1 MNSENLLKFFVL
13 SVRQYQMGA
22 GYLKANFKYVKTF
35 ASKRQSVFKKGLDVF
50 QILRGELFFCRR
62 VSKFRREVSIP

>member
-22 GYLKANFKYVKTF
+22 GYLKANFKYVKAYEKNIKTF
-35 ASKRQSVFKKGLDVF
+35 ALVRQSVFFRVLGTF
-50 QILRGELFFCRR
+50 IYFFY
-62 VSKFRREVSIP
+62 F

>member
-1 MNSENLLKFFVL
+1 MNLENLLKFFVL

-35 ASKRQSVFKKGLDVF
+35 ASKRQSVLKESL
-50 QILRGELFFCRR
+50 ELLFIFFTFE
-62 VSKFRREVSIP
+62 KLM

>member
-1 MNSENLLKFFVL
+1 MNSANLLKFFVL

-35 ASKRQSVFKKGLDVF
+35 ASKRQSVFKRVLGTF
-50 QILRGELFFCRR
+50 IYFFY
-62 VSKFRREVSIP
+62 F

>member
-1 MNSENLLKFFVL
+1 MNLENLLKVFVL

-35 ASKRQSVFKKGLDVF
+35 ASKRQSVLKESL
-50 QILRGELFFCRR
+50 ELLFIFFTFE
-62 VSKFRREVSIP
+62 KLM

>member
-1 MNSENLLKFFVL
+1 MNLENLLKFFVL

-35 ASKRQSVFKKGLDVF
+35 ASKRQSVLKESL
-50 QILRGELFFCRR
+50 ELLFIFFTFE
-62 VSKFRREVSIP
+62 K

>member
-22 GYLKANFKYVKTF
+22 GYLKANFKYVNTF
-35 ASKRQSVFKKGLDVF
+35 ASKRQSVFKRVLGTF
-50 QILRGELFFCRR
+50 IYFFY
-62 VSKFRREVSIP
+62 F